1 MKNEQKFPKV
11 DLWRDDD
18 GFIANGHGDDY
29 QTFADTNVNDLDI
42 DDRER
47 NTEFIITACNSY
59 HDMYEALKK
68 EMQFLDLLIQ
78 TVSGMSSVHKI
89 EINNRIA
96 EIEAALS
103 EANPQSV

>member
-59 HDMYEALKK
+59 HDMYEALK
-68 EMQFLDLLIQ
+68 EIEQFLTSYEIFDRNGRNMYEDISDTFEIIQ
-78 TVSGMSSVHKI
+78 
-89 EINNRIA
+89 
-96 EIEAALS
+96 AALS
-103 EANPQSV
+103 KANPQSV